1 MPFSHDQ
8 PDNAARC
15 RRIGVAATIRR
26 DRYNSEAAARE
37 LEKLFA
43 NPGSAQ
49 QAKKAAAIVASE
61 RGPQAACDAIDDVL
75 KN

>member
-26 DRYNSEAAARE
+26 DRYNSEAVAHE
-37 LEKLFA
+37 LEKLLTHRGYA
-43 NPGSAQ
+43 E
-49 QAKKAAAIVASE
+49 QAKKAAEIVATE
-61 RGPQAACDAIDDVL
+61 RGPQTACDAIEVVL